1 MLKKIILIAAFA
13 VMSTNIFADGKDL
26 YVSKG
31 CGACHGADAKTPIM
45 GSYPKIS
52 GQNKEYIA
60 AQMSDIK
67 SGKRSNG
74 QSAAMKGVMAGVS
87 EDDIKAISKYLAAL
101 K

>member
-52 GQNKEYIA
+52 GQGKEYIVT
-60 AQMSDIK
+60 QMSDIK

-74 QSAAMKGVMAGVS
+74 QSAAMKGIMAGVS
-87 EDDIKAISKYLAAL
+87 EDEIKALAEYISGL
-101 K
+101 